1 MPVKVNLR
9 VLGEKDESETLSGE
23 LPLEEFAG
31 DLVDPLM
38 KFGKPLAY
46 ELEASLQP
54 DGVLLQGSLQTR
66 LDCNCGRCLKA
77 FKLPLEID
85 DFSALAPLS
94 GEDAMVRD
102 GDFGD
107 LTPFLREDIYLALPT
122 NPLCRPECRGLA
134 RKASTRDSRLEASK
148 GEGPSPWAALDQLK
162 L

>member
-9 VLGEKDESETLSGE
+9 VLGEKDESESLSGE
-23 LPLEEFAG
+23 LPLEEFSG
-31 DLVDPLM
+31 DLTDPLM
-38 KFGKPLAY
+38 KFGEPLAY
-46 ELEASLQP
+46 ELDASLQP
-54 DGVLLQGSLQTR
+54 DGVLLQGSLSTR
-66 LDCNCGRCLKA
+66 LDCACARCLKS
-77 FKLPLEID
+77 FQFPLEID

-134 RKASTRDSRLEASK
+134 RKASSRDSRLEASK

>member
-9 VLGEKDESETLSGE
+9 ILGEKDESESLCGE
-23 LPLEEFAG
+23 LPIEEFSG

-38 KFGKPLAY
+38 KFGEPLAY

-54 DGVLLQGSLQTR
+54 DGVLLRGSLRTR

-77 FKLPLEID
+77 FKFPLEID

-94 GEDAMVRD
+94 GEDAMPRE

-107 LTPFLREDIYLALPT
+107 LTPFLREDIYLLLPT
-122 NPLCRPECRGLA
+122 NPLCKPECRGLA

-148 GEGPSPWAALDQLK
+148 GKGPSPWAALDQLK